1 MNRVRLSVRSRS
13 AAPLSRRLGGQE
25 SYWID
30 AIIES
35 ENTVPF
41 ATLRKRAWASA
52 NSLLATKASDHSFRI
67 V

>member
-1 MNRVRLSVRSRS
+1 MNRFASLF
-13 AAPLSRRLGGQE
+13 AADRPE
-25 SYWID
+25 SYWFD

-35 ENTVPF
+35 DNIVPF